1 MAKKQ
6 TILQKIQ
13 KKMDKIQRIRE
24 NEDVLVEDI
33 IELIDNEDNSFE
45 NDDI

>member
-1 MAKKQ
+1 MVKKQ
-6 TILQKIQ
+6 TILEKIQ

>member
-33 IELIDNEDNSFE
+33 IELTDNEDNSFE